1 METRTEVDR
10 LKKVYQQYARR
21 GFGESKWSKHN
32 RGNRAIVEERAR
44 ETRILLQSSG
54 FFPLTDRRILD
65 IGCGTG
71 EQLGMFMEW
80 GAKPENLFGVDLIPE
95 RIRTAQLNYPQI
107 HFRLAN
113 AESLPFPDCSFG
125 LVTAFTVFTSI
136 LSQQMAVNI
145 SAEIERVLTPGGGLL
160 WYDFRMSNP
169 FNRQVRGVS
178 RKDIHRLFPGFGVAL
193 ESISLLPLLARR
205 LGALTD
211 CLYVPLRSVP
221 FLRTHFLGL
230 LTKP

>member
-1 METRTEVDR
+1 M
-10 LKKVYQQYARR
+10 
-21 GFGESKWSKHN
+21 
-32 RGNRAIVEERAR
+32 
-44 ETRILLQSSG
+44 SSR
-54 FFPLTDRRILD
+54 FDRRELKLLPL
-65 IGCGTG
+65 G
-71 EQLGMFMEW
+71 ER
-80 GAKPENLFGVDLIPE
+80 ENLLRITEIAITPEQPVPALAEAVDTQIKRVAE

-136 LSQQMAVNI
+136 LSQQTAVNI

-211 CLYVPLRSVP
+211 CLYAPLRSVP